1 MSRLIPG
8 VFGMSLAVSVQ
19 ALGSLRTIKLMTLA
33 GGKTEGNQDG

>member
-8 VFGMSLAVSVQ
+8 VFGMRLAVSVQ
-19 ALGSLRTIKLMTLA
+19 ALSAFRTVEFMALA